1 MEGLRIMAVPPL
13 WQEDSKK
20 QIWGQEVDHKDE
32 GRIKGRCTLCT
43 DFWGLFAVI
52 QRKSDHV

>member
-32 GRIKGRCTLCT
+32 GRIKGRCTLVYRLLGAIRCH
-43 DFWGLFAVI
+43 I
-52 QRKSDHV
+52 KEK

>member
-1 MEGLRIMAVPPL
+1 MEGLRIMAAPPL

-52 QRKSDHV
+52 